1 MFLFFPSF
9 WTHVVSSFFAT
20 TYKLPCRQFCAVH
33 KPLYFNTARM
43 CVLHES
49 MEQYRN
55 VLETSCGES
64 CQNFSFHLLV
74 QIFFDF
80 LAMILLC
87 YVPKIVA
94 VYDLRYMFNIPTDI
108 LLCSVTPKIF
118 MNMAR

>member
-1 MFLFFPSF
+1 MCFL
-9 WTHVVSSFFAT
+9 
-20 TYKLPCRQFCAVH
+20 R
-33 KPLYFNTARM
+33 
-43 CVLHES
+43 ES
-49 MEQYRN
+49 IEQYRN
-55 VLETSCGES
+55 NEVLETSCGES

-94 VYDLRYMFNIPTDI
+94 VYDLKYMLNIPTDRI
-108 LLCSVTPKIF
+108 LCRVTPKIF